1 MMRRA
6 WVGWACALLLGG
18 LVWLGRP
25 SADEAAAQAGG
36 SAPQAAPSLRG
47 TQVDGRASAEASGA
61 LRVDAELRRLFDYQL
76 AALGERD
83 LPAVRKA
90 VQQALQAQ
98 LNGAA
103 LKQALELF
111 DRYVAYRRALSD
123 GKAAAGGVAERLQQ
137 MRALRLQFL
146 SESEV
151 AGLFGEEDVYDDFTV
166 KRLRIAAD
174 VSLSAE
180 QKAAR
185 LKALEAGLPADLRA
199 ARLEPV
205 KHLTL
210 AEAEETLRKKGGG
223 EQELYALR
231 AGMVGQAAADRL
243 SQLDREQ
250 AQWQT
255 KVEAYRLEAQRLQT
269 VAGLDAAQRRQALAG
284 WRAQRFNPQEQ
295 LRLDAIVPPQ

>member
-25 SADEAAAQAGG
+25 GADEVAAQAGG

-47 TQVDGRASAEASGA
+47 TQVDGRASAETSGA

-151 AGLFGEEDVYDDFTV
+151 AGLFGEEDLYDDFTV

-250 AQWQT
+250 AQWQSR
-255 KVEAYRLEAQRLQT
+255 VEAYRLEAQRLQT